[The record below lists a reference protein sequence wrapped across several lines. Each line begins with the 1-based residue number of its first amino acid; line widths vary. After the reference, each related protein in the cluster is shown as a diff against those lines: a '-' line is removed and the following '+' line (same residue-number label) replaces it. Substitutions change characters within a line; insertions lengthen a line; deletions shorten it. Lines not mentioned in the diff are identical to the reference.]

1 MVDTHHQN
9 QKYHFIHIP
18 KNAGTSIVKSLN
30 RDVVSYLGHP
40 GIQQLSKSMI
50 PHDVKCFAVIR
61 NPFSRLLSWFMY
73 HKGSGNVNAKHLR
86 HYLETESFKQWVIEK
101 NCFHSDEPQING
113 YTCWL
118 PDGVTDLYCQNNWI
132 KNTAGI
138 TCKILRY
145 ENLDEEWEKFRNEIQ
160 SEKLKIANKTTIQ
173 QGINYNKDDW
183 RSHYDQETIDYVS
196 NMPGVKED
204 METFNYTFEED

>member
-1 MVDTHHQN
+1 MRQVDLEYKN
-9 QKYHFIHIP
+9 QKYNFIHIP
-18 KNAGTSIVKSLN
+18 KNAGTSVHNSLN
-30 RDVVSYLGHP
+30 RDVVSYFGHQSVGKLLGNK
-40 GIQQLSKSMI
+40 L
-50 PHDVKCFAVIR
+50 PHNIKCFTIIR

-101 NCFHSDEPQING
+101 NCFHSDEPKLSL

-118 PDGVTDLYCQNNWI
+118 PDGVTDIYCQNNWI

-138 TCKILRY
+138 SCKILRY
-145 ENLDEEWEKFRNEIQ
+145 ENLDEEWENFRDEIQ
-160 SEKLKIANKTTIQ
+160 SEKLEMANKTT
-173 QGINYNKDDW
+173 GINYNKGDW
-183 RSHYDQETIDYVS
+183 RSHYDEETIDYVS
-196 NMPGVKED
+196 NMPGIKED